1 MCATGPMPCFRG
13 AGGIATGNNNLSSRT
28 GQQAAS
34 LEETAASMEQLTA
47 TVKQKRRN
55 ARQASHLALSAS
67 ETAQRGGK
75 VVDNVVQ
82 TLRDIS
88 TSSQKIADIISVIDG
103 IAFRA
108 DSGFE
113 HGG

>member
-1 MCATGPMPCFRG
+1 
-13 AGGIATGNNNLSSRT
+13 
-28 GQQAAS
+28 
-34 LEETAASMEQLTA
+34 MEQLTA
-47 TVKQKRRN
+47 TVKQNAEN

-82 TLRDIS
+82 TMRDIS

-103 IAFRA
+103 IAFQIYLRDAGRA
-108 DSGFE
+108 AVRAALLFGDYP
-113 HGG
+113 